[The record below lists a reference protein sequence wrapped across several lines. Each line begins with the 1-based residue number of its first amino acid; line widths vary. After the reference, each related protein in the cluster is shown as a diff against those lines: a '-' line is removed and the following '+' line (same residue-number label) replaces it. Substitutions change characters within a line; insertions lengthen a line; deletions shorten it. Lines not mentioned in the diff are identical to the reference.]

1 MFVPFDLAILVS
13 GLHHKIIFNIV
24 KNIQSAL
31 KLSKYS
37 FRLDLPDRL
46 IDELWIEVHIIV
58 KEIGIKT
65 IPRKRNAK
73 KQNDSMRSLERS
85 CEKKRS

>member
-31 KLSKYS
+31 KLSKHS

-46 IDELWIEVHIIV
+46 IDELWIEVYIIV
-58 KEIGIKT
+58 KETGIKT
-65 IPRKRNAK
+65 IPK
-73 KQNDSMRSLERS
+73 K
-85 CEKKRS
+85 KKCKKAT

>member
-31 KLSKYS
+31 KLSKHS

-73 KQNDSMRSLERS
+73 KQNDCLRRP
-85 CEKKRS
+85 

>member
-31 KLSKYS
+31 KLSKHS

-73 KQNDSMRSLERS
+73 KQNGCLRRPY
-85 CEKKRS
+85 K